1 MPEAVPR
8 GRFVW
13 HELMTT
19 DPDSAEVFY
28 KKIVGWGVQSW
39 EHDPTYRLWTM
50 GVAPM
55 GGLMPLPE
63 DARRMGTPP
72 YWLAYVAVPD
82 VDATVRQATSLGARI
97 YVEPRDIPVGRFAV
111 LADPQ
116 GATFALYKPAVG
128 QPPPSDGA
136 GLADF
141 SWHELVTTNWRAAW
155 DFYHALFGWEKTEAM
170 DMGEAGVYQMYRR
183 AGGGPTLGGMYDKS
197 AEMPGPPYWLCY
209 VTVPS
214 ADKGAAT
221 VKRLGG
227 RVIYGPADVPGGGRI
242 AQCLDPQGAMFAL
255 HSMAAA
261 PARSARKTTKA
272 AKRTKRTVKSPK
284 RTVKKATA
292 KGRGG
297 GGRGAKKRRRR

>member
-1 MPEAVPR
+1 MPEAFPR
-8 GRFVW
+8 GRFIW

-19 DPDSAEVFY
+19 DPDSAVPFY
-28 KKIVGWGVQSW
+28 KKVVGWNVQSW
-39 EHDPTYRLWTM
+39 EPDPTYRLWTM
-50 GVAPM
+50 GDSPM

-63 DARRMGTPP
+63 HAQRMGTPP
-72 YWLAYVAVPD
+72 YWLPYVAVPD
-82 VDATVRQATSLGARI
+82 VDATVRQATSLGART

-116 GATFALYKPAVG
+116 GATFALYKPVVG
-128 QPPPSDGA
+128 QPPTSDDA

-141 SWHELVTTNWRAAW
+141 SWHELATTNWRAAW

-170 DMGEAGVYQMYRR
+170 DMGAAGIYQMYRR
-183 AGGGPTLGGMYDKS
+183 GGGGGGGPTLGGMYDKS
-197 AEMPGPPYWLCY
+197 AEMPAPPHWLCY

-214 ADKGAAT
+214 ADKAATT

-242 AQCLDPQGAMFAL
+242 AQCLDPQGAMFAV
-255 HSMAAA
+255 HATAAA

-272 AKRTKRTVKSPK
+272 NKTKASKRTK

-292 KGRGG
+292 KARVS
-297 GGRGAKKRRRR
+297 AKKKQRR